1 MASFWRLHCQFEFLV
16 PKLLYLKW
24 HLQTILKDL
33 LILGLWTWVQWL
45 KEMKGNKIKWY
56 GWSLISDKANY
67 NSLFLW
73 TQLENTRRFLV
84 TDFVPMFPYIYII
97 SHIIQQLLQNNE
109 SIETKGNIGSRFV
122 RHKTSMVA
130 LDTYGI
136 IHLVSTQNFSKD

>member
-1 MASFWRLHCQFEFLV
+1 M
-16 PKLLYLKW
+16 
-24 HLQTILKDL
+24 
-33 LILGLWTWVQWL
+33 
-45 KEMKGNKIKWY
+45 
-56 GWSLISDKANY
+56 
-67 NSLFLW
+67 W

-130 LDTYGI
+130 LDTYEI

>member
-1 MASFWRLHCQFEFLV
+1 
-16 PKLLYLKW
+16 
-24 HLQTILKDL
+24 
-33 LILGLWTWVQWL
+33 
-45 KEMKGNKIKWY
+45 MKGNKIKWY

-109 SIETKGNIGSRFV
+109 SIETKGNIG
-122 RHKTSMVA
+122 
-130 LDTYGI
+130 
-136 IHLVSTQNFSKD
+136 